1 MPRSKGQLRI
11 GTSGYQYKHW
21 TERFYPAD
29 LRQKD
34 WFGYYADHFDTV
46 EINNTFY
53 NLPGPETFDHWR
65 ETAPE
70 NFEYSLKFSRYGSH
84 IKRMKDPDR
93 TIPVF
98 LQAAERLGSRLG
110 PILVQLP
117 PNWHRDPSRLD
128 HFLAEAPDRHRWAVE
143 VRDPD
148 WLHDDVFEVLRSHQ
162 AALCIH
168 DMIEDHPREITADW
182 LYLRFHGEHY
192 TGSYSNQYLTAEA
205 DRISHSLKEG
215 LDVYAY
221 FNNDEEAHAVYN
233 AQTLTRYVNE
243 RL

>member
-1 MPRSKGQLRI
+1 MTHSTGQLRV

-29 LRQKD
+29 LRQKE

-53 NLPGPETFDHWR
+53 NLPAPETFDHWR
-65 ETAPE
+65 QTAPE

-84 IKRMKDPDR
+84 IKRLKDAGQ
-93 TIPVF
+93 TIPTF
-98 LQAAERLGSRLG
+98 LEGAERLGTRLG

-117 PNWHRDPSRLD
+117 PNWRRDPQRLD
-128 HFLAEAPDRHRWAVE
+128 DFLNEAPDRHRWAIE

-148 WLHDDVFEVLRSHQ
+148 WLHDDIFRVLRTHR

-168 DMIEDHPREITADW
+168 DMIEDHPREMTADW
-182 LYLRFHGEHY
+182 VYLRFHGEHY

-205 DRISHSLKEG
+205 DRIVHSLHEG

-221 FNNDEEAHAVYN
+221 FNNDEQA
-233 AQTLTRYVNE
+233 LF
-243 RL
+243 L